1 MRFTTI
7 SGSLYEVDTTA
18 KKIRRLNGK
27 GDPTPRQG
35 KDGEWQPYLNDITVE
50 KGEPVWIQWAAPK
63 PLTEETRDLFG
74 IEEKDDI
81 PTPGRVTHTSIVV
94 EIDNNVYN

>member
-7 SGSLYEVDTTA
+7 SGSTYEIDAIA

-27 GDPTPRQG
+27 ADPTPRQG
-35 KDGEWQPYLNDITVE
+35 KDGEWQVYLNDITVQ

-63 PLTEETRDLFG
+63 PLTDETKGLFG
-74 IEEKDDI
+74 IEDKEDV
-81 PTPGRVTHTSIVV
+81 PAPGRVTHTSIVV
-94 EIDNNVYN
+94 EIDSNVYN